1 MKSLDLSGLSPADRE
16 LAAVALKDATF
27 RIEGGKLRVSA
38 GVAAGTPPEAL
49 ADMVADLQRTATR
62 GVPDGVYCADGT
74 VDVVQPVPEVNPF
87 DRNSAGFNLTAQMQM
102 QREAPDL
109 AARCKLVSAGESN
122 PWAPGTFNVTAQM
135 QMVRTDPTR
144 AASLKAA
151 AGR

>member
-49 ADMVADLQRTATR
+49 ADLVADLQRTATS
-62 GVPDGVYCADGT
+62 GVPDGMYCADGVDPVRT
-74 VDVVQPVPEVNPF
+74 VPVANPF
-87 DRNSAGFNLTAQMQM
+87 DRNSPAFNVTRQAQMK
-102 QREAPDL
+102 RDDPEL
-109 AARCKLVSAGESN
+109 AARCKSAIKAEAN
-122 PWAPGTFNVTAQM
+122 PWAAGTFNVTAQM
-135 QMVRTDPTR
+135 QMVRTDSAR

>member
-1 MKSLDLSGLSPADRE
+1 MKSLDLSGLSPATRE

-49 ADMVADLQRTATR
+49 ADLVADLQRTATR
-62 GVPDGVYCADGT
+62 GVPDGMYCADG
-74 VDVVQPVPEVNPF
+74 VDPVRTVPEVNPF

-109 AARCKLVSAGESN
+109 AARCKSAIKAEAN
-122 PWAPGTFNVTAQM
+122 PWAAGTFNLTAQM
-135 QMVRTDPTR
+135 QMVRTDPAR